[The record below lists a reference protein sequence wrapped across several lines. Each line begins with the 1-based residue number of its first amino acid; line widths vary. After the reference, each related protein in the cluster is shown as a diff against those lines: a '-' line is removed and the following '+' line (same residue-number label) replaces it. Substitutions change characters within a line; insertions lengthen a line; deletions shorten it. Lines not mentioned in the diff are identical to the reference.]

1 MITNMA
7 SSISHARQGESK
19 PVIRR
24 LLSPGSSVR
33 SFKAHAWIVATALAV
48 LSLLVRTSLVQ
59 AQEALAY
66 GRDFVRLPIASDAL
80 APTQTTSPADS
91 DPAADQADLYLEQI
105 SVLERQAGPYGAGL
119 DEPLSALARTQR
131 ATGDVA
137 GALASYSRAMHL
149 IRVNEGL
156 YSERQL
162 PLVREVLDLYRD
174 LGDYAALDQRYDYF
188 FRLYGAG
195 QPPFDEVRLRAVL
208 EYLRW
213 QREALALEL
222 ESPGPQRR
230 LLNLYEL
237 NKSVIRATN
246 DDPDVSGEWRIA
258 LLESQFANMYL
269 LQEHIKPKVT
279 QSMAGGGTATA
290 RQPYNLA
297 GMEEADPLESRML
310 TLKRTLVSKGRSLV
324 EELTALS
331 AQMEPL
337 QRGRVELL
345 LADWYQWNN
354 MRSRA
359 TQHYASAYDLIESSG
374 RREALEAAFSEP
386 VELPDNGAFARR
398 HAIEQLGST
407 SNLLAARFQVSDR
420 GKAIDI
426 VVSVN
431 DESLRGKGI
440 RLRRQLSQVAFR
452 PRYTESGA
460 QSSGVLERE
469 YQVYSN

>member
-1 MITNMA
+1 MSKQHLRALVTLIFLML
-7 SSISHARQGESK
+7 SS
-19 PVIRR
+19 
-24 LLSPGSSVR
+24 
-33 SFKAHAWIVATALAV
+33 TA
-48 LSLLVRTSLVQ
+48 Q

-66 GRDFVRLPIASDAL
+66 GRDFVRLPAASDAPVS
-80 APTQTTSPADS
+80 ARVQTTPQVDAN
-91 DPAADQADLYLEQI
+91 PAADQADLYLEQI
-105 SVLERQAGPYGAGL
+105 SALERQAGPYSAGL
-119 DEPLSALARTQR
+119 DEPLFALARTQR

-162 PLVREVLDLYRD
+162 PLVREVLDLYRE

-195 QPPFDEVRLRAVL
+195 QPPFDEVRLRALV

-222 ESPGPQRR
+222 ESPVPERR

-237 NKSVIRATN
+237 NKSVLKAAN
-246 DDPDVSGEWRIA
+246 DDPDVSEAWRIA

-269 LQEHIKPKVT
+269 LQEHIKPKVVEST
-279 QSMAGGGTATA
+279 VGGGAITN
-290 RQPYNLA
+290 RQFYGVA

-324 EELTALS
+324 EDLLARSPEMAP
-331 AQMEPL
+331 Q

-345 LADWYQWNN
+345 LADWYQWNL

-359 TQHYASAYDLIESSG
+359 AERYAKAYELIESSG
-374 RREALEAAFSEP
+374 EKEVLDALFAEP
-386 VELPDNGAFARR
+386 VELPDNGAFARQS
-398 HAIEQLGST
+398 AIERASSADSFLG
-407 SNLLAARFQVSDR
+407 AQFQVSHR
-420 GKAIDI
+420 GRAVDI
-426 VVSVN
+426 VVSVK
-431 DESLRGKGI
+431 DEALRGKGI
-440 RLRRQLSQVAFR
+440 RLRRQLSQLAFR
-452 PRYTESGA
+452 PKYTKQGA
-460 QSSGVLERE
+460 QPSETLERE
-469 YQVYSN
+469 YRVYSH